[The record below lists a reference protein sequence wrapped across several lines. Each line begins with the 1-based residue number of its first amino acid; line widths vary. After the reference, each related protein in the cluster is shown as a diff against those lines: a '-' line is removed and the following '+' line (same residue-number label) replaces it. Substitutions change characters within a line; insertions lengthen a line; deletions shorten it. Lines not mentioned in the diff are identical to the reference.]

1 MKVLGETEVSVKYN
15 NQEARLPL
23 VVVKGRRPLFLGCN
37 WLKVIQLDWRSIKY
51 ISTELESILYKYS
64 ELFKEELG
72 TMRGV
77 NAKPSVKQ
85 DAIPKFSCA
94 RPVPY
99 ALREAIEKDL
109 SRMQQLGVIEKVS
122 YSDWATTVVPVP

>member
-51 ISTELESILYKYS
+51 ISTELESILYKYG

-94 RPVPY
+94 RPVP
-99 ALREAIEKDL
+99 
-109 SRMQQLGVIEKVS
+109 
-122 YSDWATTVVPVP
+122 